1 MEQTPESET
10 VVREA
15 PRTAPGKPEGWSS
28 WQNPVASPEK
38 WAEIRRTVEAGMS
51 EREASQVFGIDY
63 ETVRKRSQREEWM
76 TEGRILA
83 KAQAL
88 RDKARVAIDSQ
99 SPAVPMG
106 EQRPE
111 TASQAVVSF
120 LEGSRSRTLPK
131 LARLAEKGV
140 ERAIS
145 ANLPVE
151 NWQDAKIVADI
162 AMKLHNVGQEGVQV
176 NVLVGGDGGFD
187 GPVVET
193 QDMETCNDELDD

>member
-1 MEQTPESET
+1 MEQTPDAET
-10 VVREA
+10 QVREA

-28 WQNPVASPEK
+28 WKNPVASPEK

-51 EREASQVFGIDY
+51 EKEASEVFGIDY
-63 ETVRKRSQREEWM
+63 ETVRKRSQREEWL

-88 RDKARVAIDSQ
+88 RDKAREEIDGK

-193 QDMETCNDELDD
+193 EAECEQDEIDD

>member
-1 MEQTPESET
+1 METPESET

-15 PRTAPGKPEGWSS
+15 PRTAPGKPEGWTS
-28 WQNPVASPEK
+28 WDNPVASPER
-38 WAEIRRTVEAGMS
+38 WAEIRRAVEAGMS
-51 EREASQVFGIDY
+51 ERKASQVFGIDY

-111 TASQAVVSF
+111 TASQAVVSS
-120 LEGSRSRTLPK
+120 LEGYRSQTVLGLAK
-131 LARLAEKGV
+131 LAKKGV
-140 ERAIS
+140 ERAID
-145 ANLPVE
+145 ANLTIE

-193 QDMETCNDELDD
+193 EAECVEDETEFDS